1 MDLTLPAF
9 INDLCHT
16 LSPDRTS
23 LGINAHLRWRHG
35 VPMTMILTAA
45 VDFLRVL
52 GLAREQQL
60 ANLAN
65 LPSRFPTG
73 SLEICIVPTFPEA
86 GSHLPNLP
94 RFPLSDR
101 QPWKNPSQHQR
112 GIAGTA
118 RHRSPGSWSQGT
130 SSRLA
135 PKRIDWTEPRTLDVG
150 EHCEKCRMVLIN
162 GCTL

>member
-73 SLEICIVPTFPEA
+73 SLEICIFPTFPDE
-86 GSHLPNLP
+86 L
-94 RFPLSDR
+94 R
-101 QPWKNPSQHQR
+101 
-112 GIAGTA
+112 
-118 RHRSPGSWSQGT
+118 
-130 SSRLA
+130 
-135 PKRIDWTEPRTLDVG
+135 
-150 EHCEKCRMVLIN
+150 
-162 GCTL
+162 